1 MEQAAGPGGGVVV
14 PLAVLAA
21 ARPRH
26 GRQVADRGAARLHA
40 VSLARGLRVVMVGPG
55 LATSVPE
62 PAAPAWKTICFNNSN
77 IDRGG
82 VLDVVVTMT
91 MHCCSL
97 LLTVLHVVE
106 PLVRVVG
113 AGAGDGGRGAA
124 RPGHGRAAQEVL
136 PRGRGLTVQA
146 AAVHGALAPAP
157 LQTLNIKHTL
167 NIKLKIKAHCLKY
180 KVPII

>member
-1 MEQAAGPGGGVVV
+1 MEQAAGPGGGIVA

-40 VSLARGLRVVMVGPG
+40 VSLARGLRVVVVGPG

-62 PAAPAWKTICFNNSN
+62 PAAPAWQTICFNNSN

-82 VLDVVVTMT
+82 VLDVVVT

-124 RPGHGRAAQEVL
+124 RPGHGRAAQEVV

-180 KVPII
+180 KVPI